1 MQQLYQLFYRTQT
14 LYSFYSVAAIY
25 FQHSMPL
32 STDTSTSIGMPYFN
46 SFDPKNSLKY
56 LPQELV
62 PIPSKSMNM
71 AGGMFSSSSGT
82 LFGSP
87 RSISSTSSLQLS
99 SKGSSGLHYL
109 QDNKNGCQI
118 SASAHMSATAMLKEA
133 AQMGA
138 TASNSINSPVM
149 QKSFASSMAGPHD
162 QLSSIKPPTYGR
174 IQQHNTSYDHL
185 PLHASGQTS
194 MAGINGV
201 GGFSNQPLRRG
212 PQETS
217 QILDTSGTVNSAMN
231 DMEMFTGVFMSNDQN
246 PGFIRNMEQE
256 DSGGSSL
263 IHGRNP
269 WMERNPTGPSRFA
282 GTSIEGGD
290 MMTRDFMGVGGARPT
305 NLHDQR
311 QQHQQRLE
319 MEGMSQQQRIPFNN
333 SPHLGNQRWKNL
345 LYGMF
350 DTYNISA
357 SSGIHLGAIR
367 PWLVEGSV
375 AMKR

>member
-1 MQQLYQLFYRTQT
+1 MVCSSSTNYFIEHKLFIHFI
-14 LYSFYSVAAIY
+14 LLLLFIN

-71 AGGMFSSSSGT
+71 AGGMFSSSSST

-87 RSISSTSSLQLS
+87 RCISSTSNLQLS

-201 GGFSNQPLRRG
+201 GGFSNQPLQRG

-269 WMERNPTGPSRFA
+269 LMERNPTGPSRFA

-319 MEGMSQQQRIPFNN
+319 MEGMSQQQRMPMMNPFPQQP
-333 SPHLGNQRWKNL
+333 SLRE
-345 LYGMF
+345 
-350 DTYNISA
+350 SA
-357 SSGIHLGAIR
+357 MEKPSI
-367 PWLVEGSV
+367 WDV
-375 AMKR
+375 

>member
-1 MQQLYQLFYRTQT
+1 MSFTFCHVIRTKIITEVHGMQQLYQLFYRTQT
-14 LYSFYSVAAIY
+14 LYSFYSVAAIC

-201 GGFSNQPLRRG
+201 GGFSNQPLQRG

-269 WMERNPTGPSRFA
+269 LMERNPTGPSRFA

-319 MEGMSQQQRIPFNN
+319 MERMSQQQRMPMMNPFQQQP
-333 SPHLGNQRWKNL
+333 SLRE
-345 LYGMF
+345 
-350 DTYNISA
+350 SA
-357 SSGIHLGAIR
+357 MEKPSI
-367 PWLVEGSV
+367 WDV
-375 AMKR
+375 